1 MSRLGG
7 TIENYTVIIV
17 DDHQITRKGVR
28 ALIDDMAEFN
38 CLGEAGDG
46 LEAISLA
53 KRLKPDLALIDL
65 KMPTVSGAEV
75 FVELRRW
82 SPETRVIIL
91 TGLAA
96 AAMFRSMVDN
106 GIDGLFL
113 KSCAPEELMNGIRRV
128 AAGERVIQP
137 DAQAVLGQDPSPEL
151 TRRELQVLQ
160 AIARGETNNIIADNL
175 GISPKTVDS
184 HRTNLMTKMKVHSVA
199 ELLTRALQDGFVSEG
214 DHQ

>member
-82 SPETRVIIL
+82 SPKTRVIIL

-96 AAMFRSMVDN
+96 SAMFRSMVDN
-106 GIDGLFL
+106 GLDGLFL
-113 KSCAPEELMNGIRRV
+113 KSCAPEELMSGIRRV
-128 AAGERVIQP
+128 AAGERVIQS
-137 DAQAVLGQDPSPEL
+137 DARAVLDQDPSPDL

-199 ELLTRALQDGFVSEG
+199 ELLTRALKDGFVSEG